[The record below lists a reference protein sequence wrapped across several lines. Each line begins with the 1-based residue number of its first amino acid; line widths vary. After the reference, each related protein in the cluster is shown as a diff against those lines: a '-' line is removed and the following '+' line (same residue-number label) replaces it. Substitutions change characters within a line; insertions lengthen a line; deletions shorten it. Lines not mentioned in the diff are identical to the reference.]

1 MQESTQLLNTQSI
14 KVIVQ
19 YQKCKGKPFLQLK
32 VIRNTN
38 CDVNSARSI
47 EQNER

>member
-1 MQESTQLLNTQSI
+1 MQQPIQLLNTKSI

-19 YQKCKGKPFLQLK
+19 YQKCKSKPFPQLK
-32 VIRNTN
+32 VIGNTN
-38 CDVNSARSI
+38 CDVNSARLI